1 MENEFLDSFSIN
13 KKPISFIETFESLC
27 VRCIN
32 MGMTY
37 EQFWDGDPEMVKYYA
52 KAYGTDKERRN
63 EGYWLQGLYIYKAL
77 LNIWPAMRF
86 GSKEKVK
93 DYIEKPIPITEET
106 LEENKL
112 SKEKAQ
118 FERNRAFMTRFA
130 SSYNKKFAKEK
141 RYNVRI

>member
-1 MENEFLDSFSIN
+1 MENEFLGSFSIN
-13 KKPISFIETFESLC
+13 EKEPKSLKEIFEKAC
-27 VRCIN
+27 PQFIN
-32 MGMTY
+32 MGMSY
-37 EQFWDGDPEMVKYYA
+37 EQFWDGDPEMTKFYA
-52 KAYGTDKERRN
+52 IAYETDKERRN

-93 DYIEKPIPITEET
+93 DYIEKPFPITEQTTKET
-106 LEENKL
+106 KL

-130 SSYNKKFAKEK
+130 SSINKKFAKEEK
-141 RYNVRI
+141 